1 MKRKIFMVILLL
13 QAVVFI
19 QAQSGNTL
27 WFMNLPQANTLNP
40 ALKPGGR
47 TYIGLPGITDISVR
61 IDNNFL
67 SLSDLFTGG
76 VISDSTYTFLD
87 EGEWLERFVEGLG
100 NNNSVEPQAAV
111 RLLGIA
117 FTVKDD
123 LRLTF
128 DITERADASIVMPG
142 DLMRLG
148 LEGAQDFI
156 GRSIDLSSLR
166 TDVRYYHEIGIGA
179 SKNITEKLRVGARAL
194 ILSGVTSV
202 HLNNK
207 GVTLTVNED
216 YTHTVNADIALDFS
230 APLLFITEEDGAVH
244 GIEFDNARF
253 DNTGGIISYM
263 TAFAN
268 PGLGIDLGA
277 EYRFNEMFAV
287 SAALTDLGFIK
298 WKRDRTEISLRNT
311 FVFNGLTMQDVYD
324 DSVDFEGELLNWTL
338 DTLQNAMDITDLPG
352 HYTTYLPTTFSAGF
366 GYTPVPWFTAGVLSR
381 TRFAGK
387 QVHQAVTLSG
397 NVNLG
402 NVFST
407 TLAYTMANRRYDN
420 LGFGLAVRGGFL
432 QFFALVDN
440 IPLRWTRVTSG
451 EDTFRL
457 PENWNTVHVRAGL
470 NLLFGN
476 RQDEKP
482 LPPM

>member
-1 MKRKIFMVILLL
+1 
-13 QAVVFI
+13 
-19 QAQSGNTL
+19 
-27 WFMNLPQANTLNP
+27 
-40 ALKPGGR
+40 
-47 TYIGLPGITDISVR
+47 
-61 IDNNFL
+61 
-67 SLSDLFTGG
+67 
-76 VISDSTYTFLD
+76 
-87 EGEWLERFVEGLG
+87 
-100 NNNSVEPQAAV
+100 
-111 RLLGIA
+111 
-117 FTVKDD
+117 
-123 LRLTF
+123 
-128 DITERADASIVMPG
+128 
-142 DLMRLG
+142 
-148 LEGAQDFI
+148 
-156 GRSIDLSSLR
+156 
-166 TDVRYYHEIGIGA
+166 
-179 SKNITEKLRVGARAL
+179 
-194 ILSGVTSV
+194 
-202 HLNNK
+202 
-207 GVTLTVNED
+207 
-216 YTHTVNADIALDFS
+216 
-230 APLLFITEEDGAVH
+230 
-244 GIEFDNARF
+244 
-253 DNTGGIISYM
+253 
-263 TAFAN
+263 
-268 PGLGIDLGA
+268 
-277 EYRFNEMFAV
+277 
-287 SAALTDLGFIK
+287 
-298 WKRDRTEISLRNT
+298 
-311 FVFNGLTMQDVYD
+311 
-324 DSVDFEGELLNWTL
+324 
-338 DTLQNAMDITDLPG
+338 MDITALPG

>member
-1 MKRKIFMVILLL
+1 MLILLL
-13 QAVVFI
+13 VAAAGL
-19 QAQSGNTL
+19 QAQTGNTL
-27 WFMNLPQANTLNP
+27 WFMNLPQANTVNP

-67 SLSDLFTGG
+67 SLSDLFAGG
-76 VISDSTYTFLD
+76 VISDSTITFLD
-87 EGEWLERFVEGLG
+87 EGEWLENFVDGLG
-100 NNNSVEPQAAV
+100 DNNSVKPHASV
-111 RLLGIA
+111 RLLGLA

-123 LRLTF
+123 LRITF
-128 DITERADASIVMPG
+128 DITEKADASIVMPG
-142 DLMRLG
+142 DLLRLG
-148 LEGAQDFI
+148 LGNTQDYI
-156 GRSIDLSSLR
+156 GRSMDLSSLR
-166 TDVRYYHEIGIGA
+166 TDISYYHEIGIGA

-194 ILSGVTSV
+194 ILSGVASA

-216 YTHTVNADIALDFS
+216 YTHTVDADIAMEFS

-244 GIEFDNARF
+244 AIEFDNARF
-253 DNTGGIISYM
+253 DDASGISSYL

-277 EYRFNEMFAV
+277 EYRFNDMFAV
-287 SAALTDLGFIK
+287 SAALTDLGFIN
-298 WKRDRTEISLRNT
+298 WKRDRTEISLRDS
-311 FVFNGLTMQDVYD
+311 FVFNGLTMRDVYD
-324 DSVDFEGELLNWTL
+324 ESLDFEELLNWTI